1 MTLDEALAR
10 IAELEKRNA
19 DLQGRLLLAQNAMR
33 VARHV
38 AKERGADL
46 MADEAV
52 KLLHHFRD
60 DYEPLRDI
68 APRSGLT
75 PSALVHRAR
84 ALQRRGL
91 VESVWDTR
99 GGYHKVWRKTEGVV
113 QYARGCST

>member
-60 DYEPLRDI
+60 DYEPLRVI
-68 APRSGLT
+68 APRTGLT
-75 PSALVHRAR
+75 PSALAHRAR
-84 ALQRRGL
+84 ALQRRGR
-91 VESVWDTR
+91 VESQWDPR
-99 GGYHKVWRKTEGVV
+99 GGYHKVWRRIPDASHA
-113 QYARGCST
+113 QGCST